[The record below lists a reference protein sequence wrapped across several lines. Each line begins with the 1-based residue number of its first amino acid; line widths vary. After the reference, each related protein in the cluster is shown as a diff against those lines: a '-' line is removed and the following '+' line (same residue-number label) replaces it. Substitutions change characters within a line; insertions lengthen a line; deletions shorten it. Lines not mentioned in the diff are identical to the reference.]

1 VYYPNQFHIHFTVAK
16 VFASGVEDLR
26 VSSEIILKDIVEKQN
41 EDGSFQ
47 SQSYINHFDRVQ
59 STTNALSAMIDCK
72 SKGLPVSDTAMQKA
86 ISYILSQKK
95 VKKDQIHWEAG
106 VYFSGG
112 TLLRNILFW
121 KSEAYTTVA
130 VANCFQRYLALK
142 SIEE

>member
-1 VYYPNQFHIHFTVAK
+1 M
-16 VFASGVEDLR
+16 
-26 VSSEIILKDIVEKQN
+26 EKQN
-41 EDGSFQ
+41 LDGSFQ

-72 SKGLPVSDTAMQKA
+72 SKGLAVSEIALGKA

-95 VKKDQIHWEAG
+95 VKNEQIYWEAG

-142 SIEE
+142 NTKE